1 VSPVEMSKEVLSAIS
16 YSYEIAT
23 YSTTE
28 LRGLFN
34 EWLKE
39 IEKEVLIFLNGKERI
54 EPEEVAKYFKL
65 ERESAV
71 FILNKLSLE
80 GSIDVQVSGK

>member
-1 VSPVEMSKEVLSAIS
+1 MSKEVLSAIS
-16 YSYEIAT
+16 YSYELAT

-39 IEKEVLIFLNGKERI
+39 IEKEVLIFLKGKERI
-54 EPEEVAKYFKL
+54 EPEAVAEYFRL

-71 FILNKLSLE
+71 FILNKLSRE
-80 GSIDVQVSGK
+80 GSIDVGVSGK

>member
-1 VSPVEMSKEVLSAIS
+1 MSKEVLSAIS

>member
-1 VSPVEMSKEVLSAIS
+1 MSKEVLSAIS

-71 FILNKLSLE
+71 FILNKLSRE
-80 GSIDVQVSGK
+80 GSIDVRVSGK